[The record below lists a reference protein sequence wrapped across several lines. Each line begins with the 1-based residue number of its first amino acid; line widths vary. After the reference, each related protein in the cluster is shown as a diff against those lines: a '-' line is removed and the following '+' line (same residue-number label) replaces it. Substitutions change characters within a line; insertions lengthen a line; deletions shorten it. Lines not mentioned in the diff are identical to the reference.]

1 MENNNRQ
8 GCRLKNIL
16 VVCEDDDNYQIWPR
30 YKYKKYIRGCVKI
43 GGGSAYRI
51 VTHFNGNESLLTDQ
65 PESIEPCATSSENK
79 NTNMNKS
86 FSKFI
91 GDNAVAE
98 INGFAL
104 PGSEYAIRVI
114 GSITDGDYLTD
125 YIVQARPLGRDGE
138 TLHFRVS
145 VFTDTIEP
153 HNIQPLIKQ

>member
-8 GCRLKNIL
+8 GCRWVKP
-16 VVCEDDDNYQIWPR
+16 EDKLPKKEGTYYINEEPYRQFFDPLNESS
-30 YKYKKYIRGCVKI
+30 KKYWIENVI
-43 GGGSAYRI
+43 
-51 VTHFNGNESLLTDQ
+51 EWLD
-65 PESIEPCATSSENK
+65 ESIEPCATSSENK

-104 PGSEYAIRVI
+104 PGSEYVIRVI